1 MLNPLG
7 SREDT
12 SLNMDSY
19 NLNPVRCLHS
29 RLQKFFVFVIG
40 SVDFF
45 FRYSLVLNRSRI
57 CVLWCDEKRC
67 KQVFHFPACSVGKVQ
82 SFQVAIPHLYLQR
95 LKSLIVVDRNK
106 RRKSVFGYFIGH
118 PIPNRGFLLLLPR
131 RKPQKLAGSPK
142 DLKCERKEQ
151 QDYIVNFLS
160 CRTILFPPT
169 RFVSDARFI
178 RRFQYL
184 VACVQPPL
192 SSKKSEGGCTQAKY

>member
-7 SREDT
+7 SRENA

-19 NLNPVRCLHS
+19 NITPMRCLHS

-40 SVDFF
+40 NVDFF

-57 CVLWCDEKRC
+57 CVLWCDENAVSKFFMALRVLS
-67 KQVFHFPACSVGKVQ
+67 KEFNRFRQPFLFFTCSVPTALLIETKEESPCSDNLLVTPSPTGA
-82 SFQVAIPHLYLQR
+82 FHL
-95 LKSLIVVDRNK
+95 KKKKKN
-106 RRKSVFGYFIGH
+106 
-118 PIPNRGFLLLLPR
+118 FLLLQPW

-160 CRTILFPPT
+160 CRTILFSPK

-178 RRFQYL
+178 RGF
-184 VACVQPPL
+184 
-192 SSKKSEGGCTQAKY
+192 